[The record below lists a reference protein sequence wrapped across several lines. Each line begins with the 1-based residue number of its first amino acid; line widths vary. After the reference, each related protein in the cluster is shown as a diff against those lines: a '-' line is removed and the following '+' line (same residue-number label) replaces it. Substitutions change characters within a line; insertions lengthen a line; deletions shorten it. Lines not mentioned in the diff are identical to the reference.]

1 MPIASYDVGAM
12 RVRRRS
18 FDGFEGFMVALGVLF
33 MALSVVSI
41 VVVIALVIALPSADV
56 DFPTGT
62 GLPTNPSTIR
72 IAKIFGIV
80 LFGLLA
86 LVAYSVSDLLLEHP
100 WQRLR
105 RWLRKR

>member
-1 MPIASYDVGAM
+1 MKRPV
-12 RVRRRS
+12 
-18 FDGFEGFMVALGVLF
+18 DGFEVFMAALGTLFLIVSVASVAIVLG
-33 MALSVVSI
+33 LI
-41 VVVIALVIALPSADV
+41 IALPATDV

-62 GLPTNPSTIR
+62 GLPTNPATIR

-80 LFGLLA
+80 FFGLLG

-105 RWLRKR
+105 RRLRKR

>member
-1 MPIASYDVGAM
+1 
-12 RVRRRS
+12 
-18 FDGFEGFMVALGVLF
+18 MVALGVLF
-33 MALSVVSI
+33 MVVSVASLLI
-41 VVVIALVIALPSADV
+41 VIALLITLPSADV

-62 GLPTNPSTIR
+62 GLPTNPATIR

-100 WQRLR
+100 WKRLR
-105 RWLRKR
+105 RRLRRR

>member
-1 MPIASYDVGAM
+1 M

-18 FDGFEGFMVALGVLF
+18 FDGFEAFMVVLGVLF
-33 MALSVVSI
+33 MALSVAS
-41 VVVIALVIALPSADV
+41 VVVAVALLIALPSADV

-62 GLPTNPSTIR
+62 GLPTNPATIR
-72 IAKIFGIV
+72 IAKIFGIA

-86 LVAYSVSDLLLEHP
+86 LVAYSVSDLLLDHP

-105 RWLRKR
+105 RRLRKQ

>member
-1 MPIASYDVGAM
+1 MGAGEAPASSYDVA
-12 RVRRRS
+12 VRLRRAS
-18 FDGFEGFMVALGVLF
+18 LL
-33 MALSVVSI
+33 I
-41 VVVIALVIALPSADV
+41 VIAKVIALPSADV

-62 GLPTNPSTIR
+62 GLPTNPATIR

-100 WQRLR
+100 WKRLR
-105 RWLRKR
+105 RRLRKR